1 MEETPSTSDVLKR
14 HLGSPKQLPAKKRLE
29 LGLKI
34 SEADHIQSQLLE
46 LLNDSVPQVT
56 PTEFV
61 KTCGEATTNVLST
74 SLESRDNQA
83 NLIRTDLQET
93 QTPLANQLFYLKLEH
108 L

>member
-14 HLGSPKQLPAKKRLE
+14 HLESPKQVPAKKRLE
-29 LGLKI
+29 LGLKS

-46 LLNDSVPQVT
+46 LLLNDSVPPIT

-61 KTCGEATTNVLST
+61 RTCGEATTNVLST

-83 NLIRTDLQET
+83 N
-93 QTPLANQLFYLKLEH
+93 FS
-108 L
+108 